1 MTSLRRKSVS
11 ITAYLEF
18 LLLSDTDVASRAFR
32 IVTSSNHEARGTQLS
47 VLLKPGRLDTLMEML
62 DEAGIVVDKRKP
74 DVIRVAPVPLYN
86 TYEEVWRFVQIF
98 KEALEK
104 CE

>member
-1 MTSLRRKSVS
+1 
-11 ITAYLEF
+11 
-18 LLLSDTDVASRAFR
+18 
-32 IVTSSNHEARGTQLS
+32 
-47 VLLKPGRLDTLMEML
+47 MEML

-98 KEALEK
+98 KKALEK
-104 CE
+104 CDN